1 MGAQPMKL
9 MEGTRV
15 HAVYGTRLASER
27 HRLNRYLY
35 QKDAALLG
43 DGLIASGIGDEGR
56 VEALEAKDRAFA
68 VGVASHPEFKSRP
81 DDAHPLYTAFIA
93 AALGN

>member
-1 MGAQPMKL
+1 MPSMAPGWRRS
-9 MEGTRV
+9 GT
-15 HAVYGTRLASER
+15 ASIGTCIRR
-27 HRLNRYLY
+27 TPPFW
-35 QKDAALLG
+35 G
-43 DGLIASGIGDEGR
+43 TGLIASGIGDEGR